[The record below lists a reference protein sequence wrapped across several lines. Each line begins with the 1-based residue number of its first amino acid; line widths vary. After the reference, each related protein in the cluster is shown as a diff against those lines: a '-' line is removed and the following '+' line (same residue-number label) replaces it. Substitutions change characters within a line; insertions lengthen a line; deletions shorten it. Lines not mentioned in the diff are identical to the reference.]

1 MAFYYRSG
9 QEVKQGDVVLL
20 HGEPGHVEV
29 VADPSTSPDDYLV
42 KEHGG
47 GVMIFEPKNF
57 GRLFLS
63 QPHAYE
69 DLDFVSR
76 G

>member
-1 MAFYYRSG
+1 MAFFYRSG
-9 QEVKQGDVVLL
+9 EEVKEGDRVIL
-20 HGEPGHVEV
+20 HGEPAQVET
-29 VADPSTSPDDYLV
+29 VADPSISPDDYLV

-47 GVMIFEPKNF
+47 GIMIVEPKNF
-57 GRLFLS
+57 GRLFLTE
-63 QPHAYE
+63 PHAYE